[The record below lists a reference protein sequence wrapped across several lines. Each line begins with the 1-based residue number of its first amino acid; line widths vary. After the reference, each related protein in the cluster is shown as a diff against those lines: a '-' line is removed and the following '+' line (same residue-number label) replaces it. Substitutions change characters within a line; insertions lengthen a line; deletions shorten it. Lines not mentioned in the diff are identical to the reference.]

1 MFDSDLLPK
10 ISQARDEICRRAR
23 TRYFQDLRNGESG
36 IEVIKCLR
44 QYTNMLLRHIRRR
57 LVRHSKYFLLHHFR
71 RLRVPFQLVLDERF
85 NWEHDS
91 HEDFLREML
100 WFSWLFHR
108 LTLSALKY
116 GNSYARD
123 MQTLPPWIEGTSGR
137 RRSNQVTDEDIV
149 DLYTTLS
156 LMLEYEDARRCMK
169 RAGKGGKFR
178 WISRKRVE
186 FDVVLEAKVQKLV
199 EIFDYRTA
207 TVGNLLSFSG
217 TWAPTHVGH
226 EFPLPGS
233 EFILVHPWPKQTVL
247 TGALSL
253 DTPIIL
259 TLVPNIAGQG
269 KRLGWRIPGTKVP
282 LEVPPPWLFQ
292 WLRLDSILPRIE
304 LFRGV
309 MKKHLELFGRP
320 SYEPEDLV
328 FTLSA
333 ITQYQIKSCL
343 RNDVFWHQIFSNGYS
358 VWTEPYEVLKEEVL
372 PEFQN
377 LQERYMGISPSDRD
391 LDRVKS
397 VIEDIK
403 WNEKKYKQI
412 NILRFTPINLV
423 FPIDENTWLIDWS
436 LMLYL
441 ILDLSSAYGR
451 MIGTIAMLRGRDLE
465 IALVEYLKTH
475 ANSMGFTIWWL
486 GSEKGNIR
494 FREKG
499 KRDVDIGI
507 IVDQHLLIID
517 VKAHAATRDLLIV
530 GEPDSLKQRWET
542 IVKDVEQVDTLSERL
557 LKEPKGKNFEVPDSV
572 RWIVPIVCGPFAE
585 WVPSSSQKWWLYG
598 DIPRVLTPDE
608 LLETIARV
616 KNGDFPQYRLPRSP
630 FCLPRGGCVP

>member
-1 MFDSDLLPK
+1 MNPAKNEREQTLFDSDLLPK
-10 ISQARDEICRRAR
+10 ISQTRDEIRRCAQ
-23 TRYFQDLRNGESG
+23 THCLQGLKDGESG
-36 IEVIKCLR
+36 IEVLKCLK
-44 QYTNMLLRHIRRR
+44 QYTNMLLRQVRRR

-71 RLRVPFQLVLDERF
+71 RLRVPIQLWLEEQF

-91 HEDFLREML
+91 YEDFLREKDS
-100 WFSWLFHR
+100 FSWLFHR

-116 GNSYARD
+116 GNSHAKD
-123 MQTLPPWIEGTSGR
+123 MQILPPRAKETSGY
-137 RRSNQVTDEDIV
+137 SVPNQLTDEDIM
-149 DLYTTLS
+149 DLYTAFS
-156 LMLEYEDARRCMK
+156 LMSDYEEARYCMK

-178 WISRKRVE
+178 WVNRDRLE
-186 FDVVLEAKVQKLV
+186 FDVVLEPKVQKLV
-199 EIFDYRTA
+199 EILDLRAA
-207 TVGNLLSFSG
+207 TIGNLLSFSG
-217 TWAPTHVGH
+217 TWASTRVGY
-226 EFPLPGS
+226 EFPLPGN
-233 EFILVHPWPKQTVL
+233 EFMLIHPWPKQTVL

-269 KRLGWRIPGTKVP
+269 KGLGWRIPGTEAP

-292 WLRLDSILPRIE
+292 WLCLDSMLPRVE
-304 LFRGV
+304 LFCSV

-320 SYEPEDLV
+320 SYEPEDLI

-333 ITQYQIKSCL
+333 ITQCQIRSCL
-343 RNDVFWHQIFSNGYS
+343 KNDVFWYQIFSYGFQ
-358 VWTEPYEVLKEEVL
+358 VWTKPYELLEKKVL

-377 LQERYMGISPSDRD
+377 LKKKYMGISPSDGD
-391 LDRVKS
+391 WDRVKS

-412 NILRFTPINLV
+412 NILRFSPINLI

-436 LMLYL
+436 LMLAL

-451 MIGTIAMLRGRDLE
+451 MIGTIAILRGRDLE
-465 IALVEYLKTH
+465 ITLVEYLKAH

-486 GSEKGNIR
+486 GHEKGMIR

-517 VKAHAATRDLLIV
+517 VKAHAATRDLVII
-530 GEPDSLKQRWET
+530 GEPGRLKRRWKT
-542 IVKDVEQVDTLSERL
+542 IMKDLKQVDTLCKRL

-572 RWIVPIVCGPFAE
+572 KWIVPIVCGPFTE
-585 WVPSSSQKWWLYG
+585 WVPSSSQKWWLYE

-608 LLETIARV
+608 LLETIARA
-616 KNGDFPQYRLPRSP
+616 KNGDFPQYRLP
-630 FCLPRGGCVP
+630 C